1 MVLNIPEGTR
11 VTHELNGEGTVIAL
25 DTTRLLYKVQF
36 DKYPNPWYIAPD
48 RLTVVPTVTV
58 DHADFIDGNYS
69 GCKPEPVNLQV
80 SDTGS
85 MRFNKGKPQFSEISP
100 RFLLD
105 MAAVLEK
112 SRKKYPRGNWAKGNN
127 YSVPYDSMMR
137 HLLAWQSGESKDN
150 ETGLSHL
157 AHAALNLMMLHY
169 YEENFP
175 EFDDRIFK
183 K

>member
-1 MVLNIPEGTR
+1 MLDINIGER
-11 VTHELNGEGTVIAL
+11 VVHEKNGEGVVVGKDMARVFYL
-25 DTTRLLYKVQF
+25 VKFDQF
-36 DKYPNPWYIAPD
+36 DIPWYITPD
-48 RLTVVPTVTV
+48 RVSVINTPTE
-58 DHADFIDGNYS
+58 FIDGNYS
-69 GCKPEPVNLQV
+69 GCKPEDVSLQV
-80 SDTGS
+80 SETGS
-85 MRFNKGKPQFSEISP
+85 MRFNKGKPQSSEISP
-100 RFLLD
+100 KFLLD

-112 SRKKYPRGNWAKGNN
+112 SREKYPRGNWAKGNN

-137 HLLAWQSGESKDN
+137 HLLAWQSGESKDI

-175 EFDDRIFK
+175 DMDDRIFK